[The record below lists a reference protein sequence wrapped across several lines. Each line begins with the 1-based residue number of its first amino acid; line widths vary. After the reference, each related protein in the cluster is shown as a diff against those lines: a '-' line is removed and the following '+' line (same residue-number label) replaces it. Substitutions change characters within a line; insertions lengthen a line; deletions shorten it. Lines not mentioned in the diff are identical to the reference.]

1 MPEELKVGA
10 TLGDVQ
16 RYVVEMEDERG
27 FAEQTTLQKCL
38 LLGEEVGELFKAVR
52 ETVGAS
58 PYDTEGYD
66 PDAAGE
72 LADVV
77 IMVCSVANHLGID
90 LETAFRSKEAVNA
103 TRSWD

>member
-1 MPEELKVGA
+1 MPARLTSGA
-10 TLGDVQ
+10 TLADLQ
-16 RYVVEMEDERG
+16 RYVAEMEVERG
-27 FAEQTTLQKCL
+27 FAEQSTLQKCL

-52 ETVGAS
+52 ETVGAT
-58 PYDTEGYD
+58 PYDSEGYD

-90 LETAFRSKEAVNA
+90 LEDAFRAKEAINE